1 MFPRA
6 YARVVVLRVLKV
18 LRILGDKNSNKINIL
33 EGVWWKD
40 MGCMVEGYGVYGGRI
55 WGVWWKDMGCMVE
68 GYGVLKN
75 KGFVEWWKDM
85 GKRWKNLFYF
95 FHQ

>member
-1 MFPRA
+1 
-6 YARVVVLRVLKV
+6 
-18 LRILGDKNSNKINIL
+18 
-33 EGVWWKD
+33 
-40 MGCMVEGYGVYGGRI
+40 MVEGYGVYGGRI

>member
-1 MFPRA
+1 
-6 YARVVVLRVLKV
+6 
-18 LRILGDKNSNKINIL
+18 
-33 EGVWWKD
+33 
-40 MGCMVEGYGVYGGRI
+40 MVEGYGVYGGRI

-68 GYGVLKN
+68 GYGVYGGRIWGERYGVLKN